1 MEEKGME
8 LPPGFRFH
16 PTNEEIISHYLLP
29 KISDHSFAALA
40 VADVD
45 LNKCEPWDLPS
56 KAKMGGKEMYFFC
69 QRDKKYPTGMRTN
82 RATQSGYWKATG
94 KDKEIHTG
102 KGALVGTKKT
112 LVFYKGRAP
121 KGERTNWVMHEFS
134 HQSKDEWVV
143 CRVVDKN
150 PWQSKGSQRI
160 EDELRLP
167 SYNFRVDLLPSPPPP
182 PMAAVSF
189 STVLEADDEIE
200 WQFLM
205 SLQDQSSYCS
215 LLGDSGGYLHRDEAL
230 LRGFA
235 TANNNT
241 ASSSS
246 TMKQL
251 KVENGELHWQQTLP
265 P

>member
-1 MEEKGME
+1 ME

-29 KISDHSFAALA
+29 KILDHSFTALA
-40 VADVD
+40 IADVD

-69 QRDKKYPTGMRTN
+69 HRDKKYPTGTRTN

-94 KDKEIHTG
+94 KDKEIHKG
-102 KGALVGTKKT
+102 KDLHPLFLRQGALVGTKKT

-121 KGERTNWVMHEFS
+121 KGEKTNWVMHEFR

-143 CRVVDKN
+143 CRVLDKN
-150 PWQSKGSQRI
+150 PSQSKSLQRI
-160 EDELRLP
+160 QSFEDEL
-167 SYNFRVDLLPSPPPP
+167 LLPPPP
-182 PMAAVSF
+182 PPAPMAMSF
-189 STVLEADDEIE
+189 SAVLTAEEIDR
-200 WQFLM
+200 QLLM
-205 SLQDQSSYCS
+205 SLQNQSSYCS
-215 LLGDSGGYLHRDEAL
+215 LLCDSGDYLHQDEEL

-235 TANNNT
+235 T

-251 KVENGELHWQQTLP
+251 KVENSFGDEYYHHEEQWRSDRF
-265 P
+265 